1 MSPTTVPT
9 SDGLLEHL
17 RCSPLSLCPA
27 PGLDGTIAMALDLA
41 LNQQARYG
49 VHPSQLPTR
58 HRNTGFFRQAS
69 GIAEIS

>member
-1 MSPTTVPT
+1 
-9 SDGLLEHL
+9 
-17 RCSPLSLCPA
+17 
-27 PGLDGTIAMALDLA
+27 MALDVA
-41 LNQQARYG
+41 LNQQARYR